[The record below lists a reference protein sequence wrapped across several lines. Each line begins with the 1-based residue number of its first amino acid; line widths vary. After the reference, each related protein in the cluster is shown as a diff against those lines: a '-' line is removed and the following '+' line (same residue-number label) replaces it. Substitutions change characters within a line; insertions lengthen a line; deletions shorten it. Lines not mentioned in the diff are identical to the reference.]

1 MKKFKK
7 KTTKYVD
14 VYASL
19 IQTTKVS
26 MAKVYN
32 YLADKNFWKTNEE
45 TILECSCTMAELNLF
60 LKKTHPKIGNNSPY
74 LDRMSTYECHCRC
87 EGLSYKT
94 KPYFYYVSK
103 SALYG
108 HTKYLYCLGAV
119 YIYFTVHAAKWK
131 EGMNFKFGLYQY
143 DENDVYLDVETT
155 GLNPVIDDII
165 SIAAFQPSTG
175 KTFQKYLPLEKQ
187 TAISSDIT
195 DINGITALTLINSLP
210 LTQEDV
216 DNIIANFNLR
226 SNKITIWTGNNM
238 FDMVFLH
245 CYFANHNL
253 IDRGTF
259 EFQNAREA
267 AVQYPDFSD
276 IHGFSKD
283 TIAAAFS
290 IDLSLSHRALEDC
303 KIEAQICEA
312 IHNNIRPKM
321 PAWDAVIYKMT
332 DDFASMTTDESL
344 KLYSQLCNWCIV
356 SNGPVMQDYDQHPR
370 TRGAEGI
377 DIHHMDEITLDDI
390 CRRTQD
396 ALCNNDGKTLTGLR
410 PFNHCSRLV
419 YATKGQHFLLHCLI
433 EKIRRGRGGG
443 PHYLY
448 ACLLVRGECFN
459 YRDIYAQ
466 LIQDENLNLDDIIE
480 TYWATVFEQD
490 DYKLA
495 DAQGEIKE
503 LRKLIATK
511 RL

>member
-1 MKKFKK
+1 MKKSKK

-45 TILECSCTMAELNLF
+45 TILECSCTMAELSLF
-60 LKKTHPKIGNNSPY
+60 LKKTHPKIGNSSPY

-94 KPYFYYVSK
+94 KSYFYYVSK

-131 EGMNFKFGLYQY
+131 EGTDFEFGSYRY
-143 DENDVYLDVETT
+143 DENDVYLDIETT
-155 GLNPVIDDII
+155 GLNPIIDDII
-165 SIAAFQPSTG
+165 SIAIFQPSTG

-187 TAISSDIT
+187 TKISSDIT
-195 DINGITALTLINSLP
+195 DINGITTSTLINSSP

-216 DNIIANFNLR
+216 DNIVTNFDLR
-226 SNKITIWTGNNM
+226 SNRITIWTGNNM

-245 CYFANHNL
+245 CYFVNHNL
-253 IDRGTF
+253 TDGEIF

-267 AVQYPDFSD
+267 AIQYPDFQD
-276 IHGFSKD
+276 IHSFSKD

-321 PAWDAVIYKMT
+321 PSWDTVVYKMA
-332 DDFASMTTDESL
+332 DDFASMSKDESL
-344 KLYSQLCNWCIV
+344 KLYKRLCNWCIA

-377 DIHHMDEITLDDI
+377 DIHHIDETTLDDI
-390 CRRTQD
+390 GRRTQAALRDND
-396 ALCNNDGKTLTGLR
+396 AKTLTGLS
-410 PFNHCSRLV
+410 PFNRRSHLV
-419 YATKGQHFLLHCLI
+419 YATKKQHFLLHCLI
-433 EKIRRGRGGG
+433 EKIRCGRGGG

-448 ACLLVRGECFN
+448 ACLLAQGECFN
-459 YRDIYAQ
+459 YRNIYAQ
-466 LIQDENLNLDDIIE
+466 LIRYENLNLDDIIE
-480 TYWATVFEQD
+480 TYWPTVFKQNNYES
-490 DYKLA
+490 A
-495 DAQGEIKE
+495 AAQSEIKE
-503 LRKLIATK
+503 LRKLIAIEQ
-511 RL
+511 